1 MRRRRYNGMH
11 TREEVEDEPCPNMEE
26 ETFSLKQRGQHLI
39 VRKGTKKLKK
49 KMRSKIPGKR
59 FCQQKFKDT

>member
-1 MRRRRYNGMH
+1 MRRRRCNGMH
-11 TREEVEDEPCPNMEE
+11 TREGVEGEPCPNMEE

-49 KMRSKIPGKR
+49 KKKNLRSKIPGKR
-59 FCQQKFKDT
+59 FCQ